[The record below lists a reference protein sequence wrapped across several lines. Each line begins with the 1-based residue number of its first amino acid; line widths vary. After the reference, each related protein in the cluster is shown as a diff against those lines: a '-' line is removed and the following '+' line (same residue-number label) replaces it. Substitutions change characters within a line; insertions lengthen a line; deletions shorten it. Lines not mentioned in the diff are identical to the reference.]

1 MQLSVRAVGRS
12 LLARASLAAAI
23 LSLLGLLATTSIGVA
38 VVHAESNN
46 APRTSATSQYDSTP
60 HQLKAVFIVG
70 PTNSLTQSNLAD
82 AESLALVAQSYGMN
96 VVRVFWPHATWANV
110 LANIQGANLV
120 VYMGHGYGWPSK
132 YTSVLT
138 ESRQDGMGLNS
149 YDGSGS
155 GTYTYYG
162 ANMLRQY
169 VHLAPNA
176 IVFLN
181 HLCYSAGNGEPGM
194 AFPTPDLARQRVDNM
209 ASGWLAT
216 GAKAVFAYG
225 EELFVKTLRSMMDTT
240 NDPTVNDLFH
250 IASIG
255 HVGESWGWVGVSP
268 QQFDSVRTP
277 GATNFIDP
285 DPAHDGYYRAVTGDL
300 TMTASDWRDGPEG
313 PAAPSFQNLSA
324 STDGAAT
331 LVGSNGTLFT
341 PNGDG
346 STDTASF
353 NYTVNKETFV
363 NWQVQDSS
371 DNVVRNFTSWST
383 AGQGMAVWD
392 GKNDSGSYVPDG
404 TYTLTG
410 TPSSRAGNAGSPS
423 SIDVQVL
430 TTMASPAASPNLFY
444 AADGDNLAPNTTLSV
459 TLSQPATISW
469 TIVDGNNNVVRTKMT
484 NVSVGAGSQSWTWD
498 GKDDLSNYVAQG
510 TYYSLMTAATAA
522 GTYSQRVAVD
532 ARAFRLLPATPGPF
546 VRGTKVKFT
555 IYSAEHLSALATKP
569 KQRVTL
575 PGLGAKTY
583 STTKQADGGWYVKVM
598 FTATAQT
605 GSALFHVSGTDT
617 NGQIQFTD
625 YSYQL
630 N

>member
-1 MQLSVRAVGRS
+1 MSFLSVGRS
-12 LLARASLAAAI
+12 LLARASLAAVI

-38 VVHAESNN
+38 VVHAESNQ
-46 APRTSATSQYDSTP
+46 APRTSATAQDDPTP

-82 AESLALVAQSYGMN
+82 AESLADVAESYGMD
-96 VVRVFWPHATWANV
+96 VHRVFFPHATWADV

-132 YTSVLT
+132 YTNVLT
-138 ESRQDGMGLNS
+138 ESREDGMGLNS

-162 ANMLRQY
+162 ANMLREY

-240 NDPTVNDLFH
+240 SDPTMEDLFH
-250 IASIG
+250 IGSTG
-255 HVGESWGWVGVSP
+255 HVGEYWGWVGVNP
-268 QQFDSVRTP
+268 QKFDSVRTP
-277 GATNFIDP
+277 GATNFLDP

-300 TMTASDWRDGPEG
+300 TMTASEWRNGPEDS
-313 PAAPSFQNLSA
+313 AAPTFKNLSA
-324 STDGAAT
+324 STDGAAK
-331 LVGSNGTLFT
+331 LVGSNDTLFT

-346 STDTASF
+346 STDSVSLT
-353 NYTVNKETFV
+353 YTVNKETFV
-363 NWQVQDSS
+363 NWQVQDAS
-371 DNVVRNFTSWST
+371 DDVVRSFTSWST
-383 AGQGMAVWD
+383 SGQGTAVWD
-392 GKNDSGSYVPDG
+392 GKDDSGNFVPDG

-423 SIDVQVL
+423 SVDVEVL

-444 AADGDNLAPNTTLSV
+444 AADGDNLAQSTTLSV
-459 TLSQPATISW
+459 TLNQPATLSW
-469 TIVDGNNNVVRTKMT
+469 TIVDANNDVVRTKMSD
-484 NVSVGAGSQSWTWD
+484 VSVGAGKQSWTWD
-498 GKDDLSNYVAQG
+498 GKDDSNNYVAQG
-510 TYYSLMTAATAA
+510 TYYSVTTAATDA
-522 GTYSQRVAVD
+522 GTYSQSVAVD
-532 ARAFRLLPATPGPF
+532 ARAFRLQSVIPAPF

-555 IYSAEHLSALATKP
+555 ISSAESLLAKP
-569 KQRVTL
+569 KVRVTL
-575 PGLGAKTY
+575 PGLAAKTY
-583 STTKQADGGWYVKVM
+583 STTKVAGGGYTVTIKLTASAQAG
-598 FTATAQT
+598 TAT
-605 GSALFHVSGTDT
+605 FHVTGTDA
-617 NGQIQFTD
+617 NSVAQYTD
-625 YSYQL
+625 YTFQL

>member
-1 MQLSVRAVGRS
+1 MSVLVVGRN
-12 LLARASLAAAI
+12 LLRRVSLAAVI
-23 LSLLGLLATTSIGVA
+23 LSLLGLLATTSMGVA

-46 APRTSATSQYDSTP
+46 APRTTATSQDDPAP

-70 PTNSLTQSNLAD
+70 PTSSLTQSNLAD
-82 AESLALVAQSYGMN
+82 AESLAETAESLGMN
-96 VVRVFWPHATWANV
+96 VVRVFFPHATWANV
-110 LANIQGANLV
+110 LANIQGANLD

-132 YTSVLT
+132 YTNVLT

-155 GTYTYYG
+155 STYTYYG
-162 ANMLRQY
+162 ANLLRQY

-250 IASIG
+250 IASTA
-255 HVGESWGWVGVSP
+255 HVGEYWGWVGANP
-268 QQFDSVRTP
+268 QQYDSVRTP
-277 GATNFIDP
+277 GATNFLDP

-300 TMTASDWRDGPEG
+300 SMTASDWRNGPES
-313 PAAPSFQNLSA
+313 PAAPTFKNVSA
-324 STDGAAT
+324 STDGAAK
-331 LVGSNGTLFT
+331 LVGSNATLFT

-346 STDTASF
+346 STDTVSL

-363 NWQVQDSS
+363 DWQVQDSS
-371 DNVVRNFTSWST
+371 DNVVRSFTSWST
-383 AGQGMAVWD
+383 AGQGTAVWD
-392 GKNDSGSYVPDG
+392 GKDNSGSYVPDG

-410 TPSSRAGNAGSPS
+410 TPSSRAGNAGNPS

-444 AADGDNLAPNTTLSV
+444 AADGDNLAPTTTLSV
-459 TLSQPATISW
+459 TLTKPATLTW
-469 TIVDGNNNVVRTKMT
+469 TIVDANNNVVRTKMT
-484 NVSVGAGSQSWTWD
+484 NASVGAGKQSWTWD
-498 GKDDLSNYVAQG
+498 GKDDSNNYVAQG
-510 TYYSLMTAATAA
+510 TYYSVTTAATGA
-522 GTYSQRVAVD
+522 GTYSQSIAVD
-532 ARAFRLLPATPGPF
+532 ARAFRLQSVVSAPF

-555 IYSAEHLSALATKP
+555 IASAESLLAKP
-569 KQRVTL
+569 KVRVTL
-575 PGLGAKTY
+575 PGLAAKTY
-583 STTKQADGGWYVKVM
+583 STTKVTGGGYTVTVNMSASAQAG
-598 FTATAQT
+598 TAT
-605 GSALFHVSGTDT
+605 FHVTGTDA
-617 NGQIQFTD
+617 NSVAQFTD
-625 YSYQL
+625 YTFQL